1 MNNDVFI
8 TGVTEKYPEE
18 LLDGRINAEAN
29 VIGCIVSDML
39 LIEDSNIDSS
49 KFITKDARLIFSIIK
64 ILREKKC
71 MVFDDVSVLTY
82 IKGDIILWL
91 NLMISNTELG
101 VLHLLVIRSFQIL
114 LTVLIVLLVV

>member
-1 MNNDVFI
+1 MNSDVFI
-8 TGVTEKYPEE
+8 IGITEKYPAE
-18 LLDGRINAEAN
+18 LLEGRINAEAN

-82 IKGDIILWL
+82 IKGDIKERLDAIG
-91 NLMISNTELG
+91 G
-101 VLHLLVIRSFQIL
+101 VRCC
-114 LTVLIVLLVV
+114 VL